1 LADKILHIFLLY
13 VGFLFINV
21 ELYNIMKITKI
32 AANPDQ
38 NERKLN
44 KLERSFDTLER
55 DFKKTSKELR
65 SDIRDIKRELK
76 GVQQILKDLN
86 IGKRLFFQ
94 HKTVFNTLQRKMEK
108 LEAVESEWKKYK
120 ESLDKKIKK
129 VIEKQDR
136 SRVKI

>member
-1 LADKILHIFLLY
+1 
-13 VGFLFINV
+13 
-21 ELYNIMKITKI
+21 MKITKI